1 MFIIKFFLKLLLVP
15 VWLILTFI
23 CLVIGLF
30 VTIYGTGRSIAALIL
45 SALFLGAIFCYHD
58 WLQAILLICNFVY
71 RCCNAGLPGTFTKKS
86 SSFDHGMNS
95 IERGVLWDISMEFL
109 KEQRSRV

>member
-45 SALFLGAIFCYHD
+45 SALFLGVIFCYHE
-58 WLQAILLICNFVY
+58 WIQAILLIVIYIFLF
-71 RCCNAGLPGTFTKKS
+71 AILF
-86 SSFDHGMNS
+86 
-95 IERGVLWDISMEFL
+95 IGVAMQAYLEHLRNKVVDLILS
-109 KEQRSRV
+109 

>member
-1 MFIIKFFLKLLLVP
+1 MFIIKFFFKLLLVP

-58 WLQAILLICNFVY
+58 WIQAILLIVIYIFLF
-71 RCCNAGLPGTFTKKS
+71 AILF
-86 SSFDHGMNS
+86 
-95 IERGVLWDISMEFL
+95 IGVAMQAYLEHLRNKVVDLILS
-109 KEQRSRV
+109 

>member
-30 VTIYGTGRSIAALIL
+30 VTIYGTGRSIVALIL
-45 SALFLGAIFCYHD
+45 SALFLGVIFCYHD
-58 WLQAILLICNFVY
+58 WIQAILLIVIYIFLF
-71 RCCNAGLPGTFTKKS
+71 AILF
-86 SSFDHGMNS
+86 
-95 IERGVLWDISMEFL
+95 IGVAMQAYLEHLRNKVVDLILS
-109 KEQRSRV
+109 

>member
-1 MFIIKFFLKLLLVP
+1 MYIIKFILKLLLVP

-45 SALFLGAIFCYHD
+45 SALFLGVIFCYHD
-58 WLQAILLICNFVY
+58 WIQAILLIVIYIFLF
-71 RCCNAGLPGTFTKKS
+71 AILF
-86 SSFDHGMNS
+86 
-95 IERGVLWDISMEFL
+95 IGVAMQAYLEHLRNKVVDLILS
-109 KEQRSRV
+109 

>member
-45 SALFLGAIFCYHD
+45 SALFLGVIFCYHD
-58 WLQAILLICNFVY
+58 WIQAILLIVIYIFLF
-71 RCCNAGLPGTFTKKS
+71 AILF
-86 SSFDHGMNS
+86 
-95 IERGVLWDISMEFL
+95 IGVTMQAYLEHLRNKVVDLILS
-109 KEQRSRV
+109 

>member
-30 VTIYGTGRSIAALIL
+30 VTIYGTGRSIASLIL
-45 SALFLGAIFCYHD
+45 SALFLGVIFCYHD
-58 WLQAILLICNFVY
+58 WLQAVLLIVIYIFLFVI
-71 RCCNAGLPGTFTKKS
+71 LF
-86 SSFDHGMNS
+86 
-95 IERGVLWDISMEFL
+95 IGVAMQACLEHLCRKVVDFIM
-109 KEQRSRV
+109 V

>member
-30 VTIYGTGRSIAALIL
+30 VTIYGTGRSIVALIL
-45 SALFLGAIFCYHD
+45 SALFFGVIFCYHD
-58 WLQAILLICNFVY
+58 WLQAILLIVIYIILFAILFIGVAMQACLEHL
-71 RCCNAGLPGTFTKKS
+71 RKKVVALI
-86 SSFDHGMNS
+86 MA
-95 IERGVLWDISMEFL
+95 
-109 KEQRSRV
+109 

>member
-30 VTIYGTGRSIAALIL
+30 ITIYGTGRSIAALIL
-45 SALFLGAIFCYHD
+45 SALFLGVIFCYHD
-58 WLQAILLICNFVY
+58 WIQAILLIVIYIFLF
-71 RCCNAGLPGTFTKKS
+71 AILF
-86 SSFDHGMNS
+86 
-95 IERGVLWDISMEFL
+95 IGVAMQAYLEHLRNKVVDLILS
-109 KEQRSRV
+109 

>member
-1 MFIIKFFLKLLLVP
+1 MFIIKFFFKLLLVP

-45 SALFLGAIFCYHD
+45 SALFLGVIFCYHD
-58 WLQAILLICNFVY
+58 WIQAILLIVIYIFLF
-71 RCCNAGLPGTFTKKS
+71 AILF
-86 SSFDHGMNS
+86 
-95 IERGVLWDISMEFL
+95 IGVAMQAYLEHLRNKVVDLILS
-109 KEQRSRV
+109 

>member
-45 SALFLGAIFCYHD
+45 SALFLGVIFCYHD
-58 WLQAILLICNFVY
+58 WIQAILLIVIYLFLF
-71 RCCNAGLPGTFTKKS
+71 AILF
-86 SSFDHGMNS
+86 
-95 IERGVLWDISMEFL
+95 IGVAMQAYLEHLRNKVVDLILS
-109 KEQRSRV
+109 

>member
-45 SALFLGAIFCYHD
+45 SALCLGVIFCYHD
-58 WLQAILLICNFVY
+58 WIQAILLIVIYIFLF
-71 RCCNAGLPGTFTKKS
+71 AILF
-86 SSFDHGMNS
+86 
-95 IERGVLWDISMEFL
+95 IGVAMQAYLEHLRNKVVDLILS
-109 KEQRSRV
+109 

>member
-30 VTIYGTGRSIAALIL
+30 VTIYGTGRSIVALIL
-45 SALFLGAIFCYHD
+45 SALFLGVIFCYGD
-58 WLQAILLICNFVY
+58 WLQAVLLIVIYIILFAILFIGVAMQACLEHL
-71 RCCNAGLPGTFTKKS
+71 RKKVA
-86 SSFDHGMNS
+86 DL
-95 IERGVLWDISMEFL
+95 IIA
-109 KEQRSRV
+109 

>member
-1 MFIIKFFLKLLLVP
+1 MFIIKFFLKLLLFP

-45 SALFLGAIFCYHD
+45 SALFLGVIFCYHD
-58 WLQAILLICNFVY
+58 WIQAILLIVIYIFLF
-71 RCCNAGLPGTFTKKS
+71 AILF
-86 SSFDHGMNS
+86 
-95 IERGVLWDISMEFL
+95 IGVAMQAYLEHL
-109 KEQRSRV
+109 RSKVVDLILS

>member
-1 MFIIKFFLKLLLVP
+1 MERRRVNVYYQIFFKLLLVP

-45 SALFLGAIFCYHD
+45 SALFLGVIFCYHD
-58 WLQAILLICNFVY
+58 WIQAILLIVIYIFLF
-71 RCCNAGLPGTFTKKS
+71 AILF
-86 SSFDHGMNS
+86 
-95 IERGVLWDISMEFL
+95 IGVAMQAYLEHLRNKVVDLILS
-109 KEQRSRV
+109 

>member
-45 SALFLGAIFCYHD
+45 SALFLVVIFCYHD
-58 WLQAILLICNFVY
+58 WIQAILLIVIYIFLF
-71 RCCNAGLPGTFTKKS
+71 AILF
-86 SSFDHGMNS
+86 
-95 IERGVLWDISMEFL
+95 IGVAMQAYLEHLRNKVVDLILS
-109 KEQRSRV
+109 

>member
-1 MFIIKFFLKLLLVP
+1 MVIIKFFLKLLLVP

-45 SALFLGAIFCYHD
+45 SVLFLGVIFCYHD
-58 WLQAILLICNFVY
+58 WIQAILLIVIYIILFAILFIGVAMQACLEHL
-71 RCCNAGLPGTFTKKS
+71 RKKVVALI
-86 SSFDHGMNS
+86 MA
-95 IERGVLWDISMEFL
+95 
-109 KEQRSRV
+109 

>member
-1 MFIIKFFLKLLLVP
+1 MFIIKFFLKLLLAS

-45 SALFLGAIFCYHD
+45 SALFLGVIFCYHD
-58 WLQAILLICNFVY
+58 WLQAILLIVIYIFLF
-71 RCCNAGLPGTFTKKS
+71 AILF
-86 SSFDHGMNS
+86 
-95 IERGVLWDISMEFL
+95 IGVAMQAYLEHLRNKVVDLILS
-109 KEQRSRV
+109 

>member
-30 VTIYGTGRSIAALIL
+30 VTIYGTGRSIATLIL
-45 SALFLGAIFCYHD
+45 SALFLGVIFCYHD
-58 WLQAILLICNFVY
+58 WIQAILLIVIYIFLF
-71 RCCNAGLPGTFTKKS
+71 AILF
-86 SSFDHGMNS
+86 
-95 IERGVLWDISMEFL
+95 IGVAMQAYLEHLRNKVVDLILS
-109 KEQRSRV
+109 

>member
-1 MFIIKFFLKLLLVP
+1 MFIIKFFFKLLLVP

-45 SALFLGAIFCYHD
+45 SALFLGVIFCYHD
-58 WLQAILLICNFVY
+58 WIQAILLIVIYIF
-71 RCCNAGLPGTFTKKS
+71 LFTIL
-86 SSFDHGMNS
+86 F
-95 IERGVLWDISMEFL
+95 IGVAMQAYLEHLRNKVVDLILS
-109 KEQRSRV
+109 

>member
-45 SALFLGAIFCYHD
+45 SALFLGVTFCYHD
-58 WLQAILLICNFVY
+58 WIQAILLIVIYIFLF
-71 RCCNAGLPGTFTKKS
+71 AILF
-86 SSFDHGMNS
+86 
-95 IERGVLWDISMEFL
+95 IGVAMQAYLEHLRNKVVDLILS
-109 KEQRSRV
+109 